1 MHHSPIPPRGSRRA
15 IVLCCAMSLVAC
27 DQDPS
32 VSSSGGRATLFTADG
47 GTGDPLARGDS
58 DGALELTGTFYPLGE
73 GDDFPDAEEHGPAAA
88 HGVGATGLF
97 EVHGG
102 GLVRLRFPGQ
112 VALPRGTTL
121 RIRGLALP
129 ETNTVDVVELLA
141 TSGPDERA
149 LARMEADRRSRDRD
163 AEAQA
168 RSREA
173 RSAASAGRARQSS
186 GEPLPPEA
194 LAPPALDMLIIPY
207 FCDPTQTSNG
217 PATPTSA
224 DFAALVNGTIT
235 PWMKVTS
242 WFHRTY
248 QVTSLPWTNVCT
260 VTSPLGPPF
269 TGHTPEEAALA
280 IHNVDANLFDRVVL
294 VSDGVVTSPTGA
306 AESLPGR
313 RMVVYGSSLELGL
326 WLHELGHLEGLFH
339 AHALRCTSPTAI
351 YSIPST
357 CASFPAQ
364 DLADTMSW
372 FATTHP
378 TAQFSSAQV
387 DALGWLAP
395 TNITTMTVS
404 GYVDIA
410 AYSESPSAHPMRA
423 VKVPLASGTLYIEQ
437 RRGIHNDAGLQ
448 PHSAITNGVLLRVHA
463 ASIDSNPNLETF
475 YANPQLLD
483 ARTATTHWK
492 DAALPYNTSFYTP
505 EGVAVWATP
514 IQGGLTR
521 VYVKFPDPVRI
532 SQPRNVRAT
541 NQSGTG
547 TALVE
552 WDPPT
557 MLPPGATYVVAAY
570 PSLTVTPVT
579 GTSAV
584 IGGLRDGLN
593 AFAVRAVSPGL
604 QSEFVGS
611 NVLWEYALPTAASSV
626 LTVPEPT
633 SGTTTAS
640 VTLTLPYPPS
650 GGPVSRVVG
659 SVTQGSGPGFADT
672 SDFVFG
678 GAAVSFLTVSAG
690 TTTQV
695 NQDGLSGEPVEVY
708 DVVVIDQV
716 CVPLLMLNGCMVP
729 RRLVEVSIPAN

>member
-1 MHHSPIPPRGSRRA
+1 MHATRTSPRHARHA
-15 IVLCCAMSLVAC
+15 MAFCCAMSLVAC
-27 DQDPS
+27 DQDTN
-32 VSSSGGRATLFTADG
+32 VSGSGGRAELFAADG
-47 GTGDPLARGDS
+47 GAGDDRARDAS
-58 DGALELTGTFYPLGE
+58 DGAVELTGTFYPLGE

-97 EVHGG
+97 EVRGG
-102 GLVRLRFPGQ
+102 GLVRLRFPGR

-121 RIRGLALP
+121 HLRGHAQP

-141 TSGPDERA
+141 TRPPDERA
-149 LARMEADRRSRDRD
+149 LARLEADRRSRDRD

-173 RSAASAGRARQSS
+173 WTDASGERGSPSS
-186 GEPLPPEA
+186 GDPVDPAA
-194 LAPPALDMLIIPY
+194 LAPPALSVLIIPY
-207 FCDPTQTSNG
+207 FCDPTQTSSG
-217 PATPTSA
+217 PATPTPA
-224 DFAALVNGTIT
+224 DYVSLVDNTIS
-235 PWMKVTS
+235 PWMKATS
-242 WFHRTY
+242 WAHRTY
-248 QVTSLPWTNVCT
+248 QARAVPWTNVCT
-260 VTSPLGPPF
+260 VTSPLGPAF
-269 TGHTPEEAALA
+269 TGHTPEEAALLF
-280 IHNVDANLFDRVVL
+280 HNEDANLFDRVVL
-294 VSDGVVTSPTGA
+294 VSDAVVSNPTGA

-339 AHALRCTSPTAI
+339 AHAIRCTSPTTA
-351 YSIPST
+351 YHPGSN
-357 CASFPAQ
+357 CVSFHTK
-364 DLADTMSW
+364 DRTDVMSW
-372 FATTHP
+372 SDVAHP
-378 TAQFSSAQV
+378 TAQFSGAQV

-395 TNITTMTVS
+395 TNIKTVTVS
-404 GYVDIA
+404 GFVDIA
-410 AYSESPSAHPMRA
+410 GYTESLTSHPMRV

-437 RRGIHNDAGLQ
+437 RHANHNDAGLVSY
-448 PHSAITNGVLLRVHA
+448 PGLTNGVVLRVHGA
-463 ASIDSNPNLETF
+463 AIDSSPTPETF

-483 ARTATTHWK
+483 ARTTLTDWHT
-492 DAALPYNTSFYTP
+492 AALPYNTPWYTP
-505 EGVAVWATP
+505 EGVAIWAVP

-557 MLPPGATYVVAAY
+557 MLPPGTTYVVAAY
-570 PSLTVTPVT
+570 PSLTVTPVS
-579 GTSAV
+579 GTSAI

-593 AFAVRAVSPGL
+593 AFAVQAVAPGR

-611 NVLWEYALPTAASSV
+611 NVLWEYALPVATPSV
-626 LTVPEPT
+626 LSVSEPPLGTV
-633 SGTTTAS
+633 TAG
-640 VTLTLPYPPS
+640 VTLTLPYLP
-650 GGPVSRVVG
+650 GGAVSRIVG
-659 SVTQGSGPGFADT
+659 SVTQGIGAGFADT

-678 GAAVSFLTVSAG
+678 GTAVPFSTVSAG

-695 NQDGLSGEPVEVY
+695 VHDGLSGEPVEVY

-716 CVPLLMLNGCMVP
+716 CVPLLMLNGCVVP
-729 RRLVEVSIPAN
+729 RRLVEVTIPAN